1 MFVNEA
7 HEVDTMKEQALLAQ
21 EEFIL
26 RKIKRLLNKVD
37 VFCSHAFK
45 SKLVYTLKACRSF
58 AYWPKICAKILQ
70 IEWIESNLK

>member
-7 HEVDTMKEQALLAQ
+7 HEVDAMKEQALLAQ

-26 RKIKRLLNKVD
+26 RKIKGLLNKVD
-37 VFCSHAFK
+37 VFCSHASN
-45 SKLVYTLKACRSF
+45 SKKVCTERACRCF
-58 AYWPKICAKILQ
+58 ASRPKFCAKILQ